1 VTVGACER
9 RHAFVLFTGV
19 VLISENILD
28 GIINVSWRP
37 FLPLVR
43 PLIDDLVS
51 TAFTE
56 IFNKNFQNFPFR
68 ELFPR

>member
-1 VTVGACER
+1 M
-9 RHAFVLFTGV
+9 LSLS
-19 VLISENILD
+19 VLISERVLD

-37 FLPLVR
+37 FLPIVK

-56 IFNKNFQNFPFR
+56 IFNQYFQNFSFR
-68 ELFPR
+68 DMFPR

>member
-1 VTVGACER
+1 MHGSVPLCSR
-9 RHAFVLFTGV
+9 V
-19 VLISENILD
+19 VLTAENMLD

-37 FLPLVR
+37 FLPAVR

-56 IFNKNFQNFPFR
+56 IFNNNFENFPFR
-68 ELFPR
+68 EMFPR